1 MHRHPGLIRK
11 LFELESLCR
20 ARGRW
25 RGQGRKVVFTNGCFD
40 LLHGGHVHLLN
51 TARKQGDALIVAVND
66 DGSIRRHKG
75 GGRPIFPLEERLE
88 ILSAL
93 SCVDALISF
102 PDDTPL
108 RLITEILP
116 DVLVKGG
123 DWRLEEVVGR
133 SEVEAAGGRVVIVPY
148 LAGHSSSRIIERIS
162 RLAGLSSAK

>member
-1 MHRHPGLIRK
+1 MHRQPGSIRK

-25 RGQGRKVVFTNGCFD
+25 RHQGRTVVFTNGCFD

-51 TARKQGDALIVAVND
+51 TARKQGDTLIVAVND
-66 DGSIRRHKG
+66 DS
-75 GGRPIFPLEERLE
+75 
-88 ILSAL
+88 L

-123 DWRLEEVVGR
+123 DWKLEEVVGR

-162 RLAGLSSAK
+162 RLAGLSSSK